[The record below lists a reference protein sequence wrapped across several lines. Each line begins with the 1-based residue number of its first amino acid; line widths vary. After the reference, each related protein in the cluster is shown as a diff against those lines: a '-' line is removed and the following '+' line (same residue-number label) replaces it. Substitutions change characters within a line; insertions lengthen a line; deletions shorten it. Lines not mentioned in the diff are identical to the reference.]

1 MPLGRTGVTRVDAMI
16 LFDLICRF
24 DHVFEAWFKD
34 GDAYEKLAAAGAV
47 VCPVCDDTEITK
59 ALMAPHVSSDAK
71 KKTATRARRT
81 AESLGRHM
89 NVLAEMRQQVEEN
102 CDYVG
107 EKFAEEARKIHYG
120 EVDKHNIY
128 GEASA
133 EEAGELKE
141 EGVEFQRIPWPRD
154 HDA

>member
-1 MPLGRTGVTRVDAMI
+1 MI

-34 GDAYEKLAAAGAV
+34 GDAYEKLAAKGAV
-47 VCPVCDDTEITK
+47 ACPVCDDTEITK

-71 KKTATRARRT
+71 KKTDTRVQRT

-128 GEASA
+128 GEASV
-133 EEAGELKE
+133 EEAGELRD

>member
-1 MPLGRTGVTRVDAMI
+1 MI
-16 LFDLICRF
+16 LFDLKCKS
-24 DHVFEAWFKD
+24 DHVFEAWFQD
-34 GDAYEKLAAAGAV
+34 SDAYDKLVAAGAV
-47 VCPVCDDTEITK
+47 ECPVCNDTDIGK

-71 KKTATRARRT
+71 KKTNTRARRS
-81 AESLGRHM
+81 AEFVGRQM
-89 NVLAEMRQQVEEN
+89 NVLAEMRQQVEDN

-120 EVDKHNIY
+120 EADKHNIY
-128 GEASA
+128 GEASD

>member
-1 MPLGRTGVTRVDAMI
+1 MI
-16 LFDLICRF
+16 LFDLKCES
-24 DHVFEAWFKD
+24 DHVFEAWFQD
-34 GDAYEKLAAAGAV
+34 SDAYNKLVAAGAV
-47 VCPVCDDTEITK
+47 ACPVCNDTDVSK

-71 KKTATRARRT
+71 KKTDTRVRRST
-81 AESLGRHM
+81 EFVGRQM
-89 NVLAEMRQQVEEN
+89 NVLAEMRQQVEDN

-120 EVDKHNIY
+120 EADKHNIY
-128 GEASA
+128 GEASD